1 MNAKYYFENA
11 ELHTIPAVFSRK
23 CIEGSQRLKE
33 QYGEQETH
41 EVIYETV
48 LTEPEATCDISF
60 RVDTGKK
67 PVGNY
72 WLEFDYAVYSSGDE
86 TALTP
91 CKFLDASCLKPNRDQ
106 EEVRLFL
113 KQDLTALVGQDKAAL
128 LAPSLLDVE
137 DKRREPCLGCRYENY
152 CLPCTAVGS
161 KLQGEFTYGLAAC
174 ELGQRD

>member
-11 ELHTIPAVFSRK
+11 ELHTIPAVFSRE

-41 EVIYETV
+41 EVICETV
-48 LTEPEATCDISF
+48 LTETEATCDISF

-67 PVGNY
+67 PVENY

-91 CKFLDASCLKPNRDQ
+91 CKFLDASCLKTAERQLLYERDTQ
-106 EEVRLFL
+106 
-113 KQDLTALVGQDKAAL
+113 GAAL
-128 LAPSLLDVE
+128 GASAE
-137 DKRREPCLGCRYENY
+137 RTRFER
-152 CLPCTAVGS
+152 
-161 KLQGEFTYGLAAC
+161 
-174 ELGQRD
+174 